1 MFSLTSAE
9 RTTAVNMEARRQA
22 IGDIANVA
30 KLALREGAAGSRLG
44 EMVDF
49 NRRWDRK
56 YTREEMTVRVMER
69 RMA

>member
-30 KLALREGAAGSRLG
+30 KLALREGDAGSRLG